1 MDKFGPF
8 RTSLD
13 HFGQV
18 STILD
23 NLKPFW
29 TSLNYFGQHCIHSDL
44 LRAKKTYARLDATDD
59 EVFIIHEEEEEVV
72 VSAKGKLS
80 KDLGRISRP
89 RRNMN

>member
-1 MDKFGPF
+1 M
-8 RTSLD
+8 
-13 HFGQV
+13 
-18 STILD
+18 
-23 NLKPFW
+23 
-29 TSLNYFGQHCIHSDL
+29 NYFGQHCIHSDL

-59 EVFIIHEEEEEVV
+59 EVFIIQEEEEV